1 MDQTQVAQIIQ
12 RLAAGEQIPGWSYH
26 PEQTTLHG
34 DSQYAHTEPTSAFFN
49 GQGYYA
55 DGNPMRNQTL
65 DLGEV
70 AKLAAIMGTAY
81 LGGTALAGSGSAGSS
96 LGSLGNVTQVGTP
109 LAELGAAGVP
119 TAEVGLPGLLAP
131 EATAGSAFTPSMNYG
146 PGMTGAQTSVYDAVV
161 GATGSPGLANTAANV
176 TGPLSSAAEWM
187 KANPTAGRLLMS
199 GASGLLSAS
208 GGSSGGSS
216 GGYKDSGYR
225 PTITRGGWQPS
236 VTPRS
241 MALTPTSINLPTTG
255 QPNSGL
261 WRYGLLGG

>member
-81 LGGTALAGSGSAGSS
+81 LGGTALAGSGSA
-96 LGSLGNVTQVGTP
+96 
-109 LAELGAAGVP
+109 AAAP
-119 TAEVGLPGLLAP
+119 AAEVGTSGLLAP
-131 EATAGSAFTPSMNYG
+131 EATVGSAFTPSMNYG

-199 GASGLLSAS
+199 GVSGLLSAS
-208 GGSSGGSS
+208 GGSSGGS

>member
-49 GQGYYA
+49 GQGYWA
-55 DGNPMRNQTL
+55 DGDPMRNQTL
-65 DLGEV
+65 DLKEV

-81 LGGTALAGSGSAGSS
+81 LGGTALAGSGSAAGSSGLLSPDLGSTIAASASDAVPSTLMGSGGMDAAVAASASGSSGSS
-96 LGSLGNVTQVGTP
+96 LGNMASN
-109 LAELGAAGVP
+109 A
-119 TAEVGLPGLLAP
+119 
-131 EATAGSAFTPSMNYG
+131 MN
-146 PGMTGAQTSVYDAVV
+146 
-161 GATGSPGLANTAANV
+161 
-176 TGPLSSAAEWM
+176 WM

-216 GGYKDSGYR
+216 GGYRDSGYR
-225 PTITRGGWQPS
+225 PTITRGNWNPNPQARQMQPQ
-236 VTPRS
+236 
-241 MALTPTSINLPTTG
+241 PTLLNLPTTG
-255 QPNSGL
+255 NANSGL

>member
-26 PEQTTLHG
+26 PEQTNLYG
-34 DSQYAHTEPTSAFFN
+34 DSQYAQTEPTSAFYN
-49 GQGYYA
+49 GQGYWA

-65 DLGEV
+65 DLGDV

-81 LGGTALAGSGSAGSS
+81 LGGTALAGSGSTAGSS
-96 LGSLGNVTQVGTP
+96 LANVGNVTQVGTP

-146 PGMTGAQTSVYDAVV
+146 PGMTGAQTSAYDAVI
-161 GATGSPGLANTAANV
+161 GATGSPTAANV
-176 TGPLSSAAEWM
+176 ASNAIGPLSKAAEWM
-187 KANPTAGRLLMS
+187 KTNPTAGRLLMS
-199 GASGLLSAS
+199 GVSGLLSAS
-208 GGSSGGSS
+208 GGSSGGS

-225 PTITRGGWQPS
+225 PTITRGNWQPS

-241 MALTPTSINLPTTG
+241 MAMTPTSINLPTTG
-255 QPNSGL
+255 TAGSGL